1 MAKAGSTLEF
11 VHHLRLADDTFKVI
25 EKSKPGVRLAQ
36 ELQKVASEM
45 ALALKAQ
52 DFDTLLAMEHLAVQR
67 DFRVFGTELAQKSE
81 NGHKQI
87 MERWRIGS
95 NPMTARE
102 DFQATY
108 APENLPKARVMDTVM
123 ESLIKTQCRRLSDY
137 AKGNATPA
145 EKLYFSRRQE
155 CLKAVYKEHM
165 LHLSHALGQ
174 SKAQESAKDKSLSR

>member
-1 MAKAGSTLEF
+1 MDM
-11 VHHLRLADDTFKVI
+11 ADDI
-25 EKSKPGVRLAQ
+25 LASIRESKPGLRLSK
-36 ELQKVASEM
+36 ELQKAPSEM
-45 ALALKAQ
+45 IFALKAKA
-52 DFDTLLAMEHLAVQR
+52 FDTLLAMEKIAVQR
-67 DFRVFGTELAQKSE
+67 DFSVYETELAQKSE

-87 MERWRIGS
+87 MERWRIVS
-95 NPMTARE
+95 NPKTARE

-123 ESLIKTQCRRLSDY
+123 ESLVKTQCRRLSDY

-165 LHLSHALGQ
+165 LHLSRALGQ
-174 SKAQESAKDKSLSR
+174 DMAQEKGKDRSLSR

>member
-1 MAKAGSTLEF
+1 MAKTGSPLEF
-11 VHHLRLADDTFKVI
+11 AHRLDMADDILKSI
-25 EKSKPGVRLAQ
+25 RESKPGLRLSK
-36 ELQKVASEM
+36 ELQKAASEM
-45 ALALKAQ
+45 AFALKAR
-52 DFDTLLAMEHLAVQR
+52 DFDTLLAMEKLAVQR
-67 DFRVFGTELAQKSE
+67 DFREYGTDLAQKSE

-87 MERWRIGS
+87 MERWRIVS
-95 NPMTARE
+95 NPKTARE

-123 ESLIKTQCRRLSDY
+123 ESLVKTQCRRLSDY

-165 LHLSHALGQ
+165 LHLEQALGQ
-174 SKAQESAKDKSLSR
+174 GWAQEKSRGTSLPR

>member
-1 MAKAGSTLEF
+1 MVKIGLPLNFAKYLQRSDKIRNAL
-11 VHHLRLADDTFKVI
+11 L
-25 EKSKPGVRLAQ
+25 KSSRGVQYSQA
-36 ELQKVASEM
+36 LQKTASEM
-45 ALALKAQ
+45 VLALKAK
-52 DFDTLLAMEHLAVQR
+52 DFDILLAMEKLAVQR
-67 DFRVFGTELAQKSE
+67 DFREFGTELAQKSE

-87 MERWRIGS
+87 MERWRIVS
-95 NPMTARE
+95 NPKTARE

-123 ESLIKTQCRRLSDY
+123 ESLVKTQCRRLSDY

-165 LHLSHALGQ
+165 LHLSQALGQ
-174 SKAQESAKDKSLSR
+174 NQAQEKGKDRSLSR

>member
-1 MAKAGSTLEF
+1 MVKIGLPLNFAKYLQRSDKIRNAL
-11 VHHLRLADDTFKVI
+11 L
-25 EKSKPGVRLAQ
+25 KSSRGVQYSQA
-36 ELQKVASEM
+36 LQKTASEM
-45 ALALKAQ
+45 ALALKAK
-52 DFDTLLAMEHLAVQR
+52 DFDILLAMEKLAVQR
-67 DFRVFGTELAQKSE
+67 DFREFGTELAQKSE

-87 MERWRIGS
+87 MERWRIVS
-95 NPMTARE
+95 NPKTARE

-123 ESLIKTQCRRLSDY
+123 ESLVKTQCRRLSDY

-165 LHLSHALGQ
+165 LHLSQALGQ
-174 SKAQESAKDKSLSR
+174 NQAQEKGKDRPLSR

>member
-1 MAKAGSTLEF
+1 M
-11 VHHLRLADDTFKVI
+11 
-25 EKSKPGVRLAQ
+25 EKI
-36 ELQKVASEM
+36 
-45 ALALKAQ
+45 
-52 DFDTLLAMEHLAVQR
+52 AVQR
-67 DFRVFGTELAQKSE
+67 DFRVLGTELAQKSE

-87 MERWRIGS
+87 MERWRIVS
-95 NPMTARE
+95 NPKTARE

-123 ESLIKTQCRRLSDY
+123 ESLVKTQCRRLSDY

-165 LHLSHALGQ
+165 LHLSQALGQ
-174 SKAQESAKDKSLSR
+174 NQAQEKGKDRSLSRWASSDEKQDGQCNRYGHITLLTRILPWSSDRDSCKQKTGKILH

>member
-1 MAKAGSTLEF
+1 MAQTGSPLSF
-11 VHHLRLADDTFKVI
+11 IGHVGLADDLYKRV
-25 EKSKPGVRLAQ
+25 EKSKLGRLLTR
-36 ELQKVASEM
+36 ELQKAASEM
-45 ALALKAQ
+45 GRALQ
-52 DFDTLLAMEHLAVQR
+52 EREFDKLIAMEKLAVQR
-67 DFRVFGTELAQKSE
+67 DFRIYGTELAQRSE

-87 MERWRIGS
+87 MERWRIGCD
-95 NPMTARE
+95 PQKARE

-145 EKLYFSRRQE
+145 EKLYFTRRAE

-165 LHLSHALGQ
+165 RHLEQALGQ
-174 SKAQESAKDKSLSR
+174 GKALGKGLER

>member
-1 MAKAGSTLEF
+1 MVKAGSTLEF

-45 ALALKAQ
+45 VLALKAQ

-67 DFRVFGTELAQKSE
+67 DFREFGTKLAQKSE

-87 MERWRIGS
+87 MERWRIVS

-108 APENLPKARVMDTVM
+108 APENLPKARVMDAVM

-145 EKLYFSRRQE
+145 EKLYFTRRAE

-165 LHLSHALGQ
+165 RHLEQALGQ
-174 SKAQESAKDKSLSR
+174 GKALGKGLER

>member
-1 MAKAGSTLEF
+1 MAKTGLPLNF
-11 VHHLRLADDTFKVI
+11 VKFLQRSDNIREELLQGPSGIRYAK
-25 EKSKPGVRLAQ
+25 A
-36 ELQKVASEM
+36 LQKTASEM
-45 ALALKAQ
+45 ALALKAK
-52 DFDTLLAMEHLAVQR
+52 DFDILLAMEKLAVQR
-67 DFRVFGTELAQKSE
+67 DFREFGTELAQKSE

-87 MERWRIGS
+87 MERWRIVS
-95 NPMTARE
+95 NPKTARE

-123 ESLIKTQCRRLSDY
+123 ESLVKTQCRRLSDY

-165 LHLSHALGQ
+165 LHLSQALGQ
-174 SKAQESAKDKSLSR
+174 NQAQEKGKDRPLSR

>member
-1 MAKAGSTLEF
+1 MVKIGLPLNFAKYLQRSDKIRNAL
-11 VHHLRLADDTFKVI
+11 L
-25 EKSKPGVRLAQ
+25 KSSRGVQYSQA
-36 ELQKVASEM
+36 LQKTASEM
-45 ALALKAQ
+45 ALALKAK
-52 DFDTLLAMEHLAVQR
+52 DFDILLAMEKLAVQR
-67 DFRVFGTELAQKSE
+67 DFREFGTELAQKSE

-87 MERWRIGS
+87 MERWRIVS
-95 NPMTARE
+95 NPRTARE

-123 ESLIKTQCRRLSDY
+123 ESLVKTQCRRLSDY

-165 LHLSHALGQ
+165 LHLSQALGQ
-174 SKAQESAKDKSLSR
+174 NQAQEKGKDRPLSR

>member
-11 VHHLRLADDTFKVI
+11 VHHLRLADDTLKVI

-45 ALALKAQ
+45 ALALKTK

-67 DFRVFGTELAQKSE
+67 DFRVFGTDLAQKSVH
-81 NGHKQI
+81 GHKQI
-87 MERWRIGS
+87 MERWQIGCDS
-95 NPMTARE
+95 QKAKE
-102 DFQATY
+102 DFKSAHT
-108 APENLPKARVMDTVM
+108 PENLPKARVMDTVM

-165 LHLSHALGQ
+165 LHLSRALTHDR
-174 SKAQESAKDKSLSR
+174 AQENSKEKYLSR

>member
-1 MAKAGSTLEF
+1 MVKIGLPLNFAKYLQRSDKIRNAL
-11 VHHLRLADDTFKVI
+11 L
-25 EKSKPGVRLAQ
+25 KSSQGVQYSQA
-36 ELQKVASEM
+36 LQKTASEM
-45 ALALKAQ
+45 ALALKAK
-52 DFDTLLAMEHLAVQR
+52 DFDILLAMEKLAVQR
-67 DFRVFGTELAQKSE
+67 DFREFGTELAQKSE

-87 MERWRIGS
+87 MERWRIVS
-95 NPMTARE
+95 NPKTARE

-123 ESLIKTQCRRLSDY
+123 ESLVKTQCRRLSDY

-165 LHLSHALGQ
+165 LHLSQALGQ
-174 SKAQESAKDKSLSR
+174 NQAQEKGKDRSLSR

>member
-1 MAKAGSTLEF
+1 MVKIGLPLNFAKYLQRSDKIRNAL
-11 VHHLRLADDTFKVI
+11 L
-25 EKSKPGVRLAQ
+25 KSSRGVQYSQA
-36 ELQKVASEM
+36 LQKTASEM
-45 ALALKAQ
+45 ALALKAK
-52 DFDTLLAMEHLAVQR
+52 DFDILLAMEKLAVQR
-67 DFRVFGTELAQKSE
+67 DFREFGTELAQKSE

-87 MERWRIGS
+87 MERWRIVS
-95 NPMTARE
+95 NPKTARE

-123 ESLIKTQCRRLSDY
+123 ESLVKTQCRRLSDY

-165 LHLSHALGQ
+165 LHLSQALGQ
-174 SKAQESAKDKSLSR
+174 NQAQEKGKDRSLSR

>member
-1 MAKAGSTLEF
+1 MARTGSALKFVSYLDASDRIFHSLEMTAPG
-11 VHHLRLADDTFKVI
+11 LRL
-25 EKSKPGVRLAQ
+25 SK
-36 ELQKVASEM
+36 ELQKAASEM
-45 ALALKAQ
+45 ALALKAK
-52 DFDTLLAMEHLAVQR
+52 DFDTLLAMEKIAVQR
-67 DFRVFGTELAQKSE
+67 DFRVYGTELAQKSE

-87 MERWRIGS
+87 MERWRIVS
-95 NPMTARE
+95 NPKMARE

-123 ESLIKTQCRRLSDY
+123 ESLVKTQCRRLSDY

-165 LHLSHALGQ
+165 LHLSRALGQ
-174 SKAQESAKDKSLSR
+174 DMAQEKGKDRSLSR

>member
-1 MAKAGSTLEF
+1 MAKTGSSLEF
-11 VHHLRLADDTFKVI
+11 AHRLDMADDILKSI
-25 EKSKPGVRLAQ
+25 KESKPGLRLSK
-36 ELQKVASEM
+36 ELQKAASEM
-45 ALALKAQ
+45 ALALKAK
-52 DFDTLLAMEHLAVQR
+52 DFDTLLAMEKLAVQR
-67 DFRVFGTELAQKSE
+67 DFRVYETELAQKSE

-87 MERWRIGS
+87 MERWRIGCD
-95 NPMTARE
+95 PQKARE

-165 LHLSHALGQ
+165 LHISQALGQ
-174 SKAQESAKDKSLSR
+174 SKAQERDRDNSLVR

>member
-1 MAKAGSTLEF
+1 MVKTGLPLNFVKFLQRSDNIREELLQGPSGIRYAKA
-11 VHHLRLADDTFKVI
+11 
-25 EKSKPGVRLAQ
+25 
-36 ELQKVASEM
+36 LQKTASEM
-45 ALALKAQ
+45 TLALKAR
-52 DFDTLLAMEHLAVQR
+52 DFETLLAMEKLAVQR
-67 DFRVFGTELAQKSE
+67 DFREFGTELAQKSE

-87 MERWRIGS
+87 MERWRIVS

-108 APENLPKARVMDTVM
+108 APENLPKARVMDAVM

-145 EKLYFSRRQE
+145 EKLYFTRRAE

-165 LHLSHALGQ
+165 RHLEQALGQ
-174 SKAQESAKDKSLSR
+174 GKALGKGLER

>member
-1 MAKAGSTLEF
+1 MVKTGLPLNFVKFLQRSDNIREELFQGPSGIRYAKA
-11 VHHLRLADDTFKVI
+11 
-25 EKSKPGVRLAQ
+25 
-36 ELQKVASEM
+36 LQKTASEM
-45 ALALKAQ
+45 ALALKAK
-52 DFDTLLAMEHLAVQR
+52 DFDTLLAMEKLAVQR
-67 DFRVFGTELAQKSE
+67 DFRVYETELAQQSE

-87 MERWRIGS
+87 MERWRIGCD
-95 NPMTARE
+95 PQKARE

-165 LHLSHALGQ
+165 LHISQALGQ
-174 SKAQESAKDKSLSR
+174 SKAQERDRDNSLVR

>member
-1 MAKAGSTLEF
+1 MVKIGLPLNFAKYLQRSDKIRNAL
-11 VHHLRLADDTFKVI
+11 L
-25 EKSKPGVRLAQ
+25 KSSRGVQYSQA
-36 ELQKVASEM
+36 LQKTASEM
-45 ALALKAQ
+45 ALALKAK
-52 DFDTLLAMEHLAVQR
+52 DFDILLAMEKLAVQR
-67 DFRVFGTELAQKSE
+67 DFREFGTELAQKSE

-87 MERWRIGS
+87 MERWRIVS
-95 NPMTARE
+95 NPKTARE

-123 ESLIKTQCRRLSDY
+123 ESLVKTQCRRLSDY

-165 LHLSHALGQ
+165 LHLSQALGQ
-174 SKAQESAKDKSLSR
+174 NKALENDKEKGLSR

>member
-1 MAKAGSTLEF
+1 MVKIGLPLNFAKYLQRSDKIRNAL
-11 VHHLRLADDTFKVI
+11 L
-25 EKSKPGVRLAQ
+25 KSSRGVQYSQA
-36 ELQKVASEM
+36 LQKPASEM
-45 ALALKAQ
+45 ALALKAK
-52 DFDTLLAMEHLAVQR
+52 DFDILLAMEKLAVQR
-67 DFRVFGTELAQKSE
+67 DFREFGTELAQKSE

-87 MERWRIGS
+87 MERWRIVS
-95 NPMTARE
+95 NPKTARE

-123 ESLIKTQCRRLSDY
+123 ESLVKTQCRRLSDY

-165 LHLSHALGQ
+165 LHLSRALGQ
-174 SKAQESAKDKSLSR
+174 DMAQEKGKDRSLSR